1 MASAKP
7 TRAPGKTSTRK
18 PAKPSKEAASK
29 PGTRKTAK
37 PAAKASTKP
46 TSATSAA
53 VDQFMTSLDH
63 PHKAAIEA
71 LRQIIC
77 SAHSSIAEGVKWNAP
92 SFRTTEYFATTH
104 LRAADGIGLILH
116 LGAKAREDPTLEI
129 ADPERLL
136 AWLGRDRAMAS
147 FSGADD
153 VSSRAPALQAI
164 VRQWIKYV

>member
-1 MASAKP
+1 MATAKP
-7 TRAPGKTSTRK
+7 TRARKNKTTPPRK
-18 PAKPSKEAASK
+18 SAKPSTKKA
-29 PGTRKTAK
+29 AK
-37 PAAKASTKP
+37 PAEASAKASP
-46 TSATSAA
+46 ETSGA

-77 SAHSSIAEGVKWNAP
+77 RAHSSIAEGVKWNAP

-147 FSGADD
+147 FSGVDD